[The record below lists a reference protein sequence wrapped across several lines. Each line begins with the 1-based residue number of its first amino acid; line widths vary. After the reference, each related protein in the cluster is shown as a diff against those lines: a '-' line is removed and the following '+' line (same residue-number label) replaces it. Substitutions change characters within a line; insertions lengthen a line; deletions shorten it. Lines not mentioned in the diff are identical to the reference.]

1 MSKGSKK
8 GEELALLGIA
18 MREAALFCPSLSLSL
33 FGCWDTSE
41 RPVERKKES
50 AKKEKKEEGT
60 ARERGDC
67 KKEEEASSSSSSSF
81 NSFLLF
87 RMPNRNPEAALSFLL
102 QPVPPSR
109 QSGATRHV
117 RLRSRAQKAGQS
129 TGGHGVRTRGGASGR
144 RRRRWQARKEEKTP
158 PLHEDGFQCFAS
170 PRAPGAPFRAPTAS
184 PWPESCRA
192 SSDTNG
198 GGDEGGGGV
207 PRGGGANVD

>member
-1 MSKGSKK
+1 MSEQRKQERRRARSAGNCDAGSSSF
-8 GEELALLGIA
+8 LS
-18 MREAALFCPSLSLSL
+18 FSLSLSSGAGIPARDPL
-33 FGCWDTSE
+33 
-41 RPVERKKES
+41 RERKS
-50 AKKEKKEEGT
+50 QQKKRKKRRER
-60 ARERGDC
+60 RERGGC

-117 RLRSRAQKAGQS
+117 HLRSRAQKAGQS

-184 PWPESCRA
+184 P
-192 SSDTNG
+192 
-198 GGDEGGGGV
+198 
-207 PRGGGANVD
+207 